1 MLVDFRSKAFIIIAA
16 ATLFSVAALLI
27 LFPFGVAP
35 EATRI
40 DVPTILTAVPNTY
53 RPEKTSFAVT
63 LKGLDVPYRVI
74 GLFVMPGE
82 TVDVTAVFPIT
93 GRTADLSVPAGTV
106 GNPVPDQWQWTAPRQ
121 VGWYPLT
128 VTDAQSGEA
137 IRINAFV
144 MVPYDPATQSVEGFR
159 VGRYQ
164 ARLRNN
170 NPIFARPK
178 GFIKVTD
185 ETRDVL
191 VSPHF
196 TIGQFTSKQTA
207 TYPKYLVLNEKL
219 LLKLELLLQ
228 KANEAGIHTNSF
240 HVMSGYRTPH
250 YNALI
255 GNDTEYSL
263 HLYGAAAD
271 IFVDRDENGYMD
283 DLNGD
288 GDVTTED
295 ARVLA
300 AIVEKTADDP
310 AFQALRGGLGV
321 YSPAPPR
328 RGPFIHVDVRG
339 QVVRW

>member
-1 MLVDFRSKAFIIIAA
+1 MLVNFRSKTFIVIAA
-16 ATLFSVAALLI
+16 ITLVAVATLLI
-27 LFPFGVAP
+27 LFPSGVAP
-35 EATRI
+35 EAVRVN
-40 DVPTILTAVPNTY
+40 VPDILTAVPNTY
-53 RPEKTSFAVT
+53 RPEKASFSVSMN
-63 LKGLDVPYRVI
+63 GLEVPYRVI

-82 TVDVTAVFPIT
+82 RVGIAASFPFPD
-93 GRTADLSVPAGTV
+93 RSAELKAPAGTV
-106 GNPVPDQWQWTAPRQ
+106 KDVSENHWQWKAPGA
-121 VGWYPLT
+121 VGWYPIT
-128 VTDAQSGEA
+128 VSEPRTGEA

-144 MVPYDPATQSVEGFR
+144 MVPYNPATRSVEGFR

-164 ARLRNN
+164 SRLRNN
-170 NPIFARPK
+170 NPIFARPR

-185 ETRDVL
+185 ENKDVL

-196 TIGQFTSKQTA
+196 TIGQFTSKQT
-207 TYPKYLVLNEKL
+207 TSYPKYLVLKQKL
-219 LLKLELLLQ
+219 LIKLELLLQ

-240 HVMSGYRTPH
+240 YVMSGYRTPH

-255 GNDTEYSL
+255 GNETEYSL

-271 IFVDRDENGYMD
+271 IFVDTDEDGYMD

-300 AIVEKTADDP
+300 RLVEDMKDNP
-310 AFQALRGGLGV
+310 VFQPYRGGLGV